1 MTRITKL
8 FLTLAALVLFSTSAA
23 AVPVIF
29 TSRPLFDAAT
39 AGSPSAAE
47 NFQGFVADTQ
57 FRTVAVNV
65 NGYSIQQVNLA
76 GPVSTFRNFIDP
88 PPFMFA
94 EGQTTTYASSFVN
107 FGETAIDI
115 TFTNPVYAFG
125 ADFFGVTGP
134 LGVAAEG
141 LVMDLFTPGGAL
153 FATLAVPM
161 TAPAGSFFGFVNTSQ
176 AELIGRI
183 RFRGAT
189 LIPGGTGEG
198 FGIDNTVSVLPGG
211 TAVIPEPT
219 TMILLGSGLA
229 GLAARARKRRKS

>member
-23 AVPVIF
+23 AVPVVF
-29 TSRPLFDAAT
+29 TNRPLFDAAT
-39 AGSPSAAE
+39 AGSPRATE
-47 NFQGFVADTQ
+47 NFQGFLVDTQ
-57 FRTVAVNV
+57 FRTAAVAA
-65 NGYSIQQVNLA
+65 NGFSIQQVNLA
-76 GPVSTFRNFIDP
+76 GPVSTFRNIIDP
-88 PPFMFA
+88 PPFLFA

-134 LGVAAEG
+134 LPGVAEG
-141 LVMDLFTPGGAL
+141 LLMDLFTPGGAL

-211 TAVIPEPT
+211 QVIPEPT